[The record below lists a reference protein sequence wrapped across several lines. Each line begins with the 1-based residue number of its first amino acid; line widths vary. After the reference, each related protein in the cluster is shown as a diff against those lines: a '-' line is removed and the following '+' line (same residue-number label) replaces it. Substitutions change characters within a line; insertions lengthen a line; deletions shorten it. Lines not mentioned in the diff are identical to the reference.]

1 MPNIFCHT
9 ALPLSIRHYANLTHK
24 DRKNIYSAEYSVTID
39 AKFAKL
45 FLILA
50 FIKTFFMKNLFTT
63 ILLIFTF
70 VIGSL
75 TAQAQIAAHPRL
87 LLHEG
92 DVTNI
97 KDFAQTHPNAQA
109 VHRHIISAADAI
121 LPQSPTERT
130 MEGERML
137 GTSREVLKRVFY
149 LSYAYV
155 TTDDIRYAQR
165 AESEMLA
172 VSEFEDWNPAHFL
185 DVAEMTLAMAIGYDW
200 LYDYLPTHSKSRIG
214 MAIYEKGLKQAESNS
229 DAWYQSSANN
239 WNQVCNA
246 AIVAGALAIYERDTE
261 LCDTLID
268 KAVESNRK
276 ALDKYNPDGAYPEGF
291 GYWEYGTSYQAM
303 MAAVLE
309 SALGEDR
316 GISKSQRFMQS
327 ALWMNFMVAPS
338 LDCYNFYDSH
348 LQASCIP
355 AKYWFA
361 RTLNAPELVTLDEQ
375 LLAKQGAKSDRL
387 LPLYMIWASGISLD
401 KEAHLSQNVWL
412 SKGDSPLYIYR
423 SGWQKPTD
431 SYFAIK
437 GGRAA
442 DSHGHIDAG
451 SFIYEDKGIRWAVD
465 LGVQPYN
472 ELEQAGVDLWNMGQH
487 STRWNLFRT
496 GADSH
501 NILTINGSRPKVD
514 ARAEILSSD
523 NRHVTLDLSALYA
536 EHATKVTRE
545 ADLSQ
550 PGIVKIC
557 DHIESGA
564 SPLLIEWK
572 MATYA
577 EAEVMSPTL
586 IELRQGD
593 ETLYVKLRTKG
604 KATAHVW
611 DDYTFKSYE
620 ADDSA
625 VRRVGFSIELKAD
638 DDVEIEVSLSS
649 ARNTLFKKLKNK
661 LSVEK

>member
-1 MPNIFCHT
+1 
-9 ALPLSIRHYANLTHK
+9 
-24 DRKNIYSAEYSVTID
+24 
-39 AKFAKL
+39 
-45 FLILA
+45 
-50 FIKTFFMKNLFTT
+50 MKNLFTT

-70 VIGSL
+70 VFSA
-75 TAQAQIAAHPRL
+75 TAAQQNIASHPRL
-87 LLHEG
+87 LLHKG

-97 KDFAQTHPNAQA
+97 KHFAQTHPNAQA
-109 VHRHIISAADAI
+109 VHRHIIAAADAI

-155 TTDDIRYAQR
+155 TTEDIRYAQR
-165 AESEMLA
+165 AEAEMLA
-172 VSEFEDWNPAHFL
+172 VSEFKDWNPAHFL

-200 LYDYLPTHSKSRIG
+200 LYNYLPTHSKSRIG
-214 MAIYEKGLKQAESNS
+214 MAIYEKGLKQAESNT

-261 LCDTLID
+261 LCDALID

-276 ALDKYNPDGAYPEGF
+276 ALDKYNPNGAYPEGF
-291 GYWEYGTSYQAM
+291 GYWEYGTSYQAI
-303 MAAVLE
+303 MAAALE

-316 GISKSQRFMQS
+316 GISTSQSFMQS

-348 LQASCIP
+348 LQASCTP

-361 RTLNAPELVTLDEQ
+361 RTLNAPELIALDEQ
-375 LLAKQGAKSDRL
+375 LLEKHGVKSDRL
-387 LPLYMIWASGISLD
+387 LPLYMLWASGISLN
-401 KEAHLSQNVWL
+401 EGVTLSQNVWV
-412 SKGDSPLYIYR
+412 SKGDTPLYIYR

-431 SYFAIK
+431 TYFAIK

-451 SFIYEDKGIRWAVD
+451 SFIYENKGIRWAVD
-465 LGVQPYN
+465 LGVQPYDT
-472 ELEQAGVDLWNMGQH
+472 LEQAGVDLWNMEQH
-487 STRWNLFRT
+487 STRWDLFRT

-501 NILTINGSRPKVD
+501 NILTINGSRPAVN
-514 ARAEILSSD
+514 ARAEIISSD
-523 NRHVTLDLSALYA
+523 NRHVTFDMSALYA

-550 PGIVKIC
+550 RGMVKIC
-557 DHIESGA
+557 DYVEAGD
-564 SPLLIEWK
+564 SPLHIEWK

-577 EAEVMSPTL
+577 EAEVMGPNL

-593 ETLYVKLRTKG
+593 ETLYVKLRTKA

-611 DDYTFKSYE
+611 NDYPFKSYE

-625 VRRVGFSIELKAD
+625 VRRVGFSIELKAG
-638 DDVEIEVSLSS
+638 DDVEIEVTLSS
-649 ARNTLFKKLKNK
+649 ARNNLLKKLKNK